1 MKKRQNS
8 YKFPLIPARISEIPG
23 NSRREFWVPRFPG
36 IPERKFPVALTLT
49 DEPDYPFWRIY
60 ENNSLNLKKQTIK
73 NQMVNNSH
81 HFCCVTVIHI
91 INRDPP
97 RMYDYD
103 SLRQV
108 NYVPQIPVAVE
119 SIATVLRISRNMPRC
134 CGRSLI
140 QDVIANC
147 YMAVAW
153 GPRPRH

>member
-1 MKKRQNS
+1 
-8 YKFPLIPARISEIPG
+8 
-23 NSRREFWVPRFPG
+23 
-36 IPERKFPVALTLT
+36 
-49 DEPDYPFWRIY
+49 
-60 ENNSLNLKKQTIK
+60 
-73 NQMVNNSH
+73 MVNNSH
-81 HFCCVTVIHI
+81 HFCCVIHI
-91 INRDPP
+91 INSGPSRI
-97 RMYDYD
+97 YDYD

-108 NYVPQIPVAVE
+108 NYVLQIPVAVE